1 MFLQREGGVQS
12 LLVLCTSALDFL
24 SPPRFRICQHPTCHL
39 CPLLPQRVRACAHT
53 HFSPCTYTITCT
65 ETPHVHILTTQTLT
79 FPTHTQMHP
88 QHTYSPHTPLHIVYT
103 SPAHPHLNK
112 PTTLRSLRKVSLC
125 CDCVALTPSA
135 QQPQCPWTCR
145 TVPKERSFVSRAGG
159 KSVPYTWYL
168 HGQRDRSPPKGC
180 LRRCGSFSALG

>member
-1 MFLQREGGVQS
+1 MFRVFWCFV
-12 LLVLCTSALDFL
+12 LLLWTS
-24 SPPRFRICQHPTCHL
+24 CHL
-39 CPLLPQRVRACAHT
+39 LGSVSASTLPAISAHSCLSACAHVRT
-53 HFSPCTYTITCT
+53 HTSPHALTQSHAQKPHMCTYS
-65 ETPHVHILTTQTLT
+65 PHIHSHS
-79 FPTHTQMHP
+79 PTHTQMHP